1 MDLNSLVRGQS
12 NAELLALNF
21 GGSAKLKQAVEA
33 LLGFDGVQN
42 QVHILAGPLSA
53 SDNSATT
60 IQGATGFLGD
70 WLKAVNGDWRQGWT
84 TGTVEQ
90 RLLNYV
96 QGLSA
101 DLRDNPT
108 TVLWLHN
115 ETDSLTLQHDIQ
127 NGSLTT
133 ASAAAMWESAVRY
146 DAALL
151 RAAFGNSA
159 LDMPY
164 DFVSAIPYRS
174 YAPDGLQAI
183 RAVMEKLAADAG
195 FNATIAA
202 RALDL
207 DMSFDNLDANAATAE
222 YGGGHMSAGDA
233 ALVIQRAALS
243 IAEGWSEYALAG
255 SPVARAL
262 GNIDNEGPEVIWA
275 RRIGASS
282 LTVDVQH
289 DGAHAFAALGGAAA
303 SGLGWAVRLADG
315 TSIAATHATV
325 VDGDTLRL
333 DFASDLPLTGGTL
346 HYGWGYGRLAD
357 GSGPGQGNAVYDD
370 QGLPVWT
377 PATGVAVATGALQAL
392 SVTQD
397 AAGRNVAA
405 LHATGLREV
414 QVSDASG
421 GVTILHG
428 STAYHAAALDVVALT
443 DGRLVFDVDDAAAQV
458 VRLYKAALNRAPD
471 PGGLQ
476 HHIAFLAAGGSLETL
491 AHNFLASAEFQAG
504 GATGAAGSLARIE
517 SNVYGTASA
526 RIASLSAFSS
536 EGLEQALISISEG
549 RENRANTAGQIE
561 AGIWIPD
568 QTAVPIA
575 RLYDAA
581 FGRLPDRGGLEN
593 WVAAVKGQ
601 KFTFAQLPDLWLTT
615 PEWNAVHGQQ
625 SDEAFVSGLYH
636 TALHREPDAGGYAH
650 FLSLLET
657 HSLSRGGVLL
667 AMSESVEHQML
678 TKANTGSDGVHSGIA
693 FV

>member
-1 MDLNSLVRGQS
+1 M
-12 NAELLALNF
+12 
-21 GGSAKLKQAVEA
+21 
-33 LLGFDGVQN
+33 
-42 QVHILAGPLSA
+42 
-53 SDNSATT
+53 
-60 IQGATGFLGD
+60 
-70 WLKAVNGDWRQGWT
+70 
-84 TGTVEQ
+84 
-90 RLLNYV
+90 
-96 QGLSA
+96 
-101 DLRDNPT
+101 
-108 TVLWLHN
+108 
-115 ETDSLTLQHDIQ
+115 
-127 NGSLTT
+127 
-133 ASAAAMWESAVRY
+133 
-146 DAALL
+146 
-151 RAAFGNSA
+151 
-159 LDMPY
+159 
-164 DFVSAIPYRS
+164 
-174 YAPDGLQAI
+174 
-183 RAVMEKLAADAG
+183 
-195 FNATIAA
+195 
-202 RALDL
+202 
-207 DMSFDNLDANAATAE
+207 
-222 YGGGHMSAGDA
+222 
-233 ALVIQRAALS
+233 
-243 IAEGWSEYALAG
+243 
-255 SPVARAL
+255 
-262 GNIDNEGPEVIWA
+262 
-275 RRIGASS
+275 
-282 LTVDVQH
+282 QH

-443 DGRLVFDVDDAAAQV
+443 DGRLVFDV
-458 VRLYKAALNRAPD
+458 
-471 PGGLQ
+471 
-476 HHIAFLAAGGSLETL
+476 
-491 AHNFLASAEFQAG
+491 
-504 GATGAAGSLARIE
+504 
-517 SNVYGTASA
+517 
-526 RIASLSAFSS
+526 
-536 EGLEQALISISEG
+536 EG

-667 AMSESVEHQML
+667 AVCESVEHQML

>member
-1 MDLNSLVRGQS
+1 MDLNILVRGQS

-21 GGSAKLKQAVEA
+21 GGANKLKQAVEA

-60 IQGATGFLGD
+60 IQGASGFLGD
-70 WLKAVNGDWRQGWT
+70 WLTAVNGDWRQGWT
-84 TGTVEQ
+84 VGTVEQ
-90 RLLNYV
+90 RLLNYA

-133 ASAAAMWESAVRY
+133 AAAAAMWESAVRY

-151 RAAFGNSA
+151 RAAFGDSA
-159 LDMPY
+159 LDMSY

-183 RAVMEKLAADAG
+183 RTVMEKLAADAS

-207 DMSFDNLDANAATAE
+207 DMSFDNLDANAATTE
-222 YGGGHMSAGDA
+222 YGGGHMSASDA

-243 IAEGWSEYALAG
+243 IAEGWSEYARAG
-255 SPVARAL
+255 SPIVLAQ
-262 GNIDNEGPEVIWA
+262 GDIDNEGPEVIWA
-275 RRIGASS
+275 RRISATS

-289 DGAHAFAALGGAAA
+289 DGTHAFAALGDAAA
-303 SGLGWAVRLADG
+303 SGLGWTVRLSDG
-315 TSIAATHATV
+315 TSIAATHVTV

-333 DFASDLPLTGGTL
+333 DFASNLPLTGGTL
-346 HYGWGYGRLAD
+346 YYGWGYGRLAD
-357 GSGPGQGNAVYDD
+357 SSGPGRGNAVYDD
-370 QGLPVWT
+370 QGLPVWA
-377 PATGVAVATGALQAL
+377 PAAGVAVTTAALKAL

-397 AAGRNVAA
+397 ATGQSIAA

-428 STAYHAAALDVVALT
+428 GTAYRATALDVVALT
-443 DGRLVFDVDDAAAQV
+443 DGRLVFDADDAAAQV
-458 VRLYKAALNRAPD
+458 VRLYKAVLNRSPD

-476 HHIAFLAAGGSLETL
+476 HHLAFLTAGGSLETL
-491 AHNFLASAEFQAG
+491 AHNFLASPEFQAR
-504 GATGAAGSLARIE
+504 GATDAAGALARIE
-517 SNVYGTASA
+517 GNVYGTASTGIAA
-526 RIASLSAFSS
+526 RSAFSS
-536 EGLEQALISISEG
+536 EGLEHALLSISEG
-549 RENRANTAGQIE
+549 RENRANTASQVE
-561 AGIWIPD
+561 AGIWVPD

-581 FGRLPDRGGLEN
+581 FGRLPDREGLEN
-593 WVAAVKGQ
+593 WVTAVKGQ
-601 KFTFAQLPDLWLTT
+601 LFTFAQLPGLWLTT
-615 PEWNAVHGQQ
+615 PEWNTLHGQQ
-625 SDEAFVSGLYH
+625 SNEAFVTGLYH
-636 TALHREPDAGGYAH
+636 TALHREPDAGGYAF
-650 FLSLLET
+650 FLNLLET
-657 HSLSRGGVLL
+657 HALSRGGVLL
-667 AMSESVEHQML
+667 AVSESMEHQSL
-678 TKANTGSDGVHSGIA
+678 TMANTGSDGIHSGIA
-693 FV
+693 FA